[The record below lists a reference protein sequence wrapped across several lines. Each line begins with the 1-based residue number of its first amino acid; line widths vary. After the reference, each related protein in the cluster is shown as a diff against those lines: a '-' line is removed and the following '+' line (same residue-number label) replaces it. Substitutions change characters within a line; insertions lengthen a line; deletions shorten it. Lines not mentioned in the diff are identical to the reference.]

1 MTINES
7 KEKDKEYPTKV
18 WNILDD
24 FYDLWLVELSNELPL
39 MHNILLEISH

>member
-24 FYDLWLVELSNELPL
+24 FSNLWLAKLP
-39 MHNILLEISH
+39 N